1 MEDQSLGDSR
11 PGASGSPER
20 RSNTNSPY
28 RRAAGITAVVLG
40 MLVLAWLV
48 FRLKSLVVLIL
59 MAGLVAAALD
69 RPVTS
74 LQRRLHRRGLAV
86 ALVSLITVSLFVG
99 IGFVVVRPVVQQ
111 GQTFRKQL
119 PDAAE
124 RLKELPLVGPRLQ
137 GTDLRGETERLLHDL
152 PKRLNGKSKVLLGVA
167 QTAATSVGLAVTALV
182 AAVFLLLNGPSMARS
197 AQNQILD
204 DRRRET
210 ARRLARD
217 SLAAV
222 GGYVRGNLFISF
234 VASMVVVISL
244 EAMRVP
250 FVPVLAVIMFIL
262 DLVPLIGASLAGVIV
277 TLATFLLDPHPWKAL
292 VFVVIFIVYQE
303 IESHTLYPVVMGK
316 TVKIGAISVFFAT
329 LAGAE
334 LGGILGAL
342 LAIPVAAVVNIVVQ
356 DLLAERRATAEHE
369 AGGEAGPDGEVVA
382 SEGQPTLPVAGPHA
396 EQTG

>member
-1 MEDQSLGDSR
+1 MGKVVGMEDHS
-11 PGASGSPER
+11 PNESGSRASAPPKTFP
-20 RSNTNSPY
+20 TNDRPY

-40 MLVLAWLV
+40 MLVLAWLL

-86 ALVSLITVSLFVG
+86 ALVSLATVALFVG
-99 IGFVVVRPVVQQ
+99 VGFVVVRPVVQQ

-137 GTDLRGETERLLHDL
+137 GTDLRGQTERFLNDL
-152 PKRLNGKSKVLLGVA
+152 PKRLNGKTKVLLGAA
-167 QTAATSVGLAVTALV
+167 QTAATSVALAVTALV
-182 AAVFLLLNGPSMARS
+182 ASVFLLLNGPSMARS

-234 VASMVVVISL
+234 LASMVVVISL

-262 DLVPLIGASLAGVIV
+262 DLVPLVGASLAGVIV

-356 DLLAERRATAEHE
+356 DLLAERRALAEPPS
-369 AGGEAGPDGEVVA
+369 G
-382 SEGQPTLPVAGPHA
+382 
-396 EQTG
+396 

>member
-1 MEDQSLGDSR
+1 MRHGVGMGDHSLSETG
-11 PGASGSPER
+11 PGACGSPKTR
-20 RSNTNSPY
+20 PSTDRPY

-40 MLVLAWLV
+40 MLVAAWLL

-86 ALVSLITVSLFVG
+86 ALVSLITVALFVG
-99 IGFVVVRPVVQQ
+99 IGFVVVRPVAQQ

-119 PDAAE
+119 PNAAE

-137 GTDLRGETERLLHDL
+137 GTDLRGQTERLLSDL
-152 PKRLNGKSKVLLGVA
+152 PKRLSGKTKVLLGVA
-167 QTAATSVGLAVTALV
+167 QTAATSVALAVTALV
-182 AAVFLLLNGPSMARS
+182 AAVFLLLKGPSMARS
-197 AQNQILD
+197 AQNQIFD
-204 DRRRET
+204 DRWRET

-234 VASMVVVISL
+234 LASMVVVISL

-250 FVPVLAVIMFIL
+250 FVPVLAVIMFVL
-262 DLVPLIGASLAGVIV
+262 DLVPLIGASLGGVIV

-292 VFVVIFIVYQE
+292 VFVVIFIVYQQ

-342 LAIPVAAVVNIVVQ
+342 LAIPVAAVLNIVVQ
-356 DLLAERRATAEHE
+356 DLLAERRAMAGQE
-369 AGGEAGPDGEVVA
+369 AGVAA
-382 SEGQPTLPVAGPHA
+382 SEVQQPLPVAGHREDQA
-396 EQTG
+396 K

>member
-1 MEDQSLGDSR
+1 
-11 PGASGSPER
+11 
-20 RSNTNSPY
+20 
-28 RRAAGITAVVLG
+28 
-40 MLVLAWLV
+40 MLVLAWLL

-69 RPVTS
+69 RPVSS

-86 ALVSLITVSLFVG
+86 ALVSLATVAVFVG
-99 IGFVVVRPVVQQ
+99 IGFVVVRPVVHQ
-111 GQTFRKQL
+111 GQTFRMQL

-124 RLKELPLVGPRLQ
+124 RLKELPLVGARLQ
-137 GTDLRGETERLLHDL
+137 GTDLRGEAERLLHDL
-152 PKRLNGKSKVLLGVA
+152 PKRLNGKTEILLGVA

-197 AQNQILD
+197 AENQILD

-210 ARRLARD
+210 ARRLASD

-292 VFVVIFIVYQE
+292 AFVVIFIVYQE

-356 DLLAERRATAEHE
+356 DLLAERRAL
-369 AGGEAGPDGEVVA
+369 AGPDDGVAAGRAVGVTA
-382 SEGQPTLPVAGPHA
+382 SEVQPPLPIAGPTA
-396 EQTG
+396 ERTT

>member
-1 MEDQSLGDSR
+1 MNDPPQD
-11 PGASGSPER
+11 ER
-20 RSNTNSPY
+20 APSVYAPPKTRSTNDRPY

-40 MLVLAWLV
+40 MLVVAWLV
-48 FRLKSLVVLIL
+48 FRLKSLVVLVL

-86 ALVSLITVSLFVG
+86 ALVSLATVTVFVG
-99 IGFVVVRPVVQQ
+99 IGFVVVRPVAQQ
-111 GQTFRKQL
+111 SQTFRTQL

-124 RLKELPLVGPRLQ
+124 RLKDLPVVGSRLQ
-137 GTDLRGETERLLHDL
+137 GVDLRGPTERFLHDL
-152 PKRLNGKSKVLLGVA
+152 PKRLNGQTKVLLGVA
-167 QTAATSVGLAVTALV
+167 QTAVTSVGLAVTALV
-182 AAVFLLLNGPSMARS
+182 AAVFLLLNGPALAQS

-204 DRRRET
+204 DRRRER

-234 VASMVVVISL
+234 LASMVVVISL

-303 IESHTLYPVVMGK
+303 IESHTLYPIVMGR

-342 LAIPVAAVVNIVVQ
+342 LAIPVAAVMNIVVQ
-356 DLLAERRATAEHE
+356 DLLADRRAG
-369 AGGEAGPDGEVVA
+369 AGHGAGAAA
-382 SEGQPTLPVAGPHA
+382 SAVRPLPAAGVPGDQA
-396 EQTG
+396 T